1 MTNAGYENLLYELGT
16 ELTRD
21 PEIELKRLVYICR
34 KKIPAERREVINDIF
49 ALFDEL
55 EKYGDLS
62 IDNLGFLKEVLE
74 ELSKHDL
81 LEKVAAFEAKPRSS
95 VESPRHG
102 GVAAVQGVNNNVA
115 GLQGGTDERKDEGM
129 FRVICD
135 LHKCST

>member
-49 ALFDEL
+49 ELFDEL
-55 EKYGDLS
+55 EKSGDLS
-62 IDNLGFLKEVLE
+62 IDNLSFLKEVLA

-81 LEKVAAFEAKPRSS
+81 LVSAGHVCCIQWLHSRLSREAPSSRQNMEELQQLKESIIMSVDCREEQTSEKV
-95 VESPRHG
+95 
-102 GVAAVQGVNNNVA
+102 
-115 GLQGGTDERKDEGM
+115 
-129 FRVICD
+129 RV
-135 LHKCST
+135 CSG